1 MQHSIL
7 WYTIIQHNYKRIY
20 VCMCVCTYVGTNVFV
35 FVFLPAFVSSH
46 IACLWLSFMS
56 FFSPFFVAMSSL
68 AHSLSLSL
76 CLSLCVFSPVL
87 DNKEGVAV
95 SACVFLLLTACVC
108 VWGFCSYCF
117 LGPLHTFS
125 FLTTIATS
133 RSLFCCQH
141 CFQYFWVL
149 DGVYCLCWPQ
159 APET

>member
-1 MQHSIL
+1 M
-7 WYTIIQHNYKRIY
+7 YVCMYVCRYKRI
-20 VCMCVCTYVGTNVFV
+20 CVCFPSCICFKSYCMLVIVFH
-35 FVFLPAFVSSH
+35 VFLFSLLCSNE
-46 IACLWLSFMS
+46 LSR
-56 FFSPFFVAMSSL
+56 
-68 AHSLSLSL
+68 SLSLSL

-108 VWGFCSYCF
+108 VGFLF
-117 LGPLHTFS
+117 VLLFG
-125 FLTTIATS
+125 ATS
-133 RSLFCCQH
+133 YFLFFNNYSYIKKPICCQH

>member
-1 MQHSIL
+1 M
-7 WYTIIQHNYKRIY
+7 YVCMYVCRYKRI
-20 VCMCVCTYVGTNVFV
+20 CVCFPSCICFKSYCMLVIVFH
-35 FVFLPAFVSSH
+35 VFLFSLLCSNE
-46 IACLWLSFMS
+46 LSR
-56 FFSPFFVAMSSL
+56 
-68 AHSLSLSL
+68 SLSLSL